1 MSRCA
6 GCNVILKDN
15 EIIWRKDIEQ
25 WEDLCRRCRH
35 IALDL
40 PEDAIEVIDAV
51 EDSNVD
57 LPDISDIGDLPSE
70 QQT

>member
-6 GCNVILKDN
+6 GCNVVLKDN

-40 PEDAIEVIDAV
+40 PEDAIEVIDAT
-51 EDSNVD
+51 EECSFD
-57 LPDISDIGDLPSE
+57 LPEVPEVQDIPDGFD
-70 QQT
+70 